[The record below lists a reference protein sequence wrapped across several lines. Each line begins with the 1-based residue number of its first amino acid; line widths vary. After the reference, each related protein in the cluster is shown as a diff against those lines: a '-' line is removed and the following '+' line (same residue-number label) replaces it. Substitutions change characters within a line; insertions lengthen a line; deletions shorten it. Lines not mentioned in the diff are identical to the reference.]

1 MGEEGAE
8 GAEGVGD
15 MVMPVPNVH
24 SAELVNIIDFCT
36 KNPTSRDGADLGCRL
51 LHVDLL
57 LEVLNQTV
65 ADRIKN
71 KNVEHMRKL
80 FGVESDYTPEEE
92 QKLCEEYAWAFE
104 RHVVF

>member
-1 MGEEGAE
+1 M
-8 GAEGVGD
+8 
-15 MVMPVPNVH
+15 
-24 SAELVNIIDFCT
+24 ELILAADF
-36 KNPTSRDGADLGCRL
+36 

-65 ADRIKN
+65 ADQIKN